1 MNTIGNFSLEGNET
15 LTLLLLSLAVFRI
28 YLEVVGFN
36 FAKLPLTAKMPE
48 GSRVKFHKMGFYF
61 SLGYF
66 VLFAP
71 SYLLS

>member
-1 MNTIGNFSLEGNET
+1 MNTIGNFSLDGNET
-15 LTLLLLSLAVFRI
+15 LTLLLLVIAVFRI

-36 FAKLPLTAKMPE
+36 FEKLPLTSMMPAE
-48 GSRVKFHKMGFYF
+48 SRVKFHKMGFYF

-71 SYLLS
+71 SYLMA

>member
-36 FAKLPLTAKMPE
+36 FAKLPITSLMPE
-48 GSRVKFHKMGFYF
+48 ASRVKFHKMGFYF